1 MASFTDNTQALS
13 TFNPYEQQ
21 PIDAMVKVCRS
32 NNNTMKVPKNTRK
45 Y

>member
-21 PIDAMVKVCRS
+21 PIDAMVGMQKH
-32 NNNTMKVPKNTRK
+32 NNTMKVPKNTRK